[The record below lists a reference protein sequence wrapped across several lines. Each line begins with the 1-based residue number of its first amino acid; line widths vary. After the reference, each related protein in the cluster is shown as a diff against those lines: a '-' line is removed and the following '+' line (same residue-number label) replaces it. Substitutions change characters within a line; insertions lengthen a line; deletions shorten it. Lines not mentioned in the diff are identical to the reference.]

1 MFICIYLKLFFL
13 KGQPLLLVSFD
24 PQFPIGSD
32 DQAARE
38 MQEIYCL
45 INISP
50 LPPKKEKVP
59 WSLILDAGFPGN
71 LVGVILIR
79 LCVSNKQKE
88 NRALLDPEYSKF
100 ILVVKWKTTESF
112 HMKIET
118 FYGTSL
124 L

>member
-1 MFICIYLKLFFL
+1 MIGLCTHPPAPNEP
-13 KGQPLLLVSFD
+13 GQ
-24 PQFPIGSD
+24 
-32 DQAARE
+32 ATRE

-50 LPPKKEKVP
+50 LPPQKEKVP

-100 ILVVKWKTTESF
+100 ITIVKWKTIELF
-112 HMKIET
+112 DMKIET

-124 L
+124 FLKCFFVKIL

>member
-1 MFICIYLKLFFL
+1 MIRLCTQPPLPPAQNEP
-13 KGQPLLLVSFD
+13 GQV
-24 PQFPIGSD
+24 
-32 DQAARE
+32 ARE

-50 LPPKKEKVP
+50 LPPQKEKVP

-100 ILVVKWKTTESF
+100 ITIVKWKTIELF
-112 HMKIET
+112 DMKIET

-124 L
+124 FLKCFFVKIL

>member
-1 MFICIYLKLFFL
+1 
-13 KGQPLLLVSFD
+13 
-24 PQFPIGSD
+24 
-32 DQAARE
+32 
-38 MQEIYCL
+38 MQESYCL
-45 INISP
+45 IKISP
-50 LPPKKEKVP
+50 LAPKKEKVP

-100 ILVVKWKTTESF
+100 ITIVKWKTTESF
-112 HMKIET
+112 HMKIGT
-118 FYGTSL
+118 FYGTPL